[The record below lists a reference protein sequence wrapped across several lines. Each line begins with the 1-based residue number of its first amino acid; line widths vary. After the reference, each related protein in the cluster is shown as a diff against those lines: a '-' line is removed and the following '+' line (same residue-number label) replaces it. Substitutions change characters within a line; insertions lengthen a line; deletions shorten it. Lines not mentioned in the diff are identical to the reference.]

1 MTVIHLKK
9 KDVVKSKV
17 RGVEVEFDHEKLA
30 TILVKDHELPYGDWM
45 TMVFEAFG
53 VPLVNKKGEEP
64 KRYDYFEETFLTM
77 CKLRREDGVWWIGRG
92 ENRRRDDDIDVPKRR
107 RGEKEEENQ
116 TGFDWEAIIDEAAT
130 EGESGSDDQ
139 FYDAQVGKKNRVM
152 KLTTTPAI
160 QLHLRLNE
168 KIKNYRSRPSG
179 PTSEEGDFPKFQASL
194 KEREQTDFM
203 MNWRRRKSR
212 MPNF

>member
-1 MTVIHLKK
+1 MN
-9 KDVVKSKV
+9 S
-17 RGVEVEFDHEKLA
+17 
-30 TILVKDHELPYGDWM
+30 PYGDRAYHG
-45 TMVFEAFG
+45 VQAFG
-53 VPLVNKKGEEP
+53 VPFVNKKGEEP

-92 ENRRRDDDIDVPKRR
+92 ENRRDDDIDVPAEEEA
-107 RGEKEEENQ
+107 EKEEENQ

-139 FYDAQVGKKNRVM
+139 FYDAQ
-152 KLTTTPAI
+152 
-160 QLHLRLNE
+160 
-168 KIKNYRSRPSG
+168 KIKNSQESTLG
-179 PTSEEGDFPKFQASL
+179 PTSREADFPKSQRSS

-203 MNWRRRKSR
+203 MNWRRPKLR